1 MIVFNEEATN
11 SLDIELL
18 LSQAQEKLAN
28 EKLKTA
34 KVHNIFFSFSY
45 VLTKFEKEE
54 VEIVLN
60 KADELMYKIKKVVE
74 NFKFSFVKIRIYY
87 KRVCGSTG

>member
-34 KVHNIFFSFSY
+34 KVHNIFFSFSP
-45 VLTKFEKEE
+45 LCP
-54 VEIVLN
+54 N
-60 KADELMYKIKKVVE
+60 
-74 NFKFSFVKIRIYY
+74 
-87 KRVCGSTG
+87 